1 MKDLMIAL
9 YITNN
14 GKKVCNRLIN
24 TYKDKIIIKKIES
37 NALKEAF
44 KEAFTYKKIIAVMS
58 TGIVVR
64 AIASY
69 IKDKTKDPAIVVI
82 DEKGKFVISL
92 LSGHLGGAN
101 ELAIDIAKVLGATP
115 VITTSSDVQGYKAL
129 DLYAKEKGYIIK
141 DMKLYKKI
149 AFLMAQNK
157 KNIPVFLEE
166 TEEKTYF
173 SSPFFKIYKDINAF
187 LKRKGYKI
195 AVTWQTLPCEN
206 ILYLVPKKL
215 VLGIGLH
222 RGMSFLEVYGFI
234 EKILKEKGIH
244 IEAISSIATID
255 KRKDEKC
262 LKELSKT
269 LSANLLFYSSKNLQ
283 KVTGIKTNEVVAK
296 YHGTGNVCEAS
307 AILGSKYGK
316 IILPK
321 TKGEKITI
329 CIAKENSI

>member
-1 MKDLMIAL
+1 MIAL

-14 GKKVCNRLIN
+14 GKKVCDRLKS
-24 TYKDKIIIKKIES
+24 TYKDRVVIKKIES
-37 NALKEAF
+37 NALNEAF
-44 KEAFTYKKIIAVMS
+44 KEAFTYKKIIAIMA

-64 AIASY
+64 AIAPY

-82 DEKGKFVISL
+82 DEKGKYVISL

-101 ELAIDIAKVLGATP
+101 ELAKDIAKMLGATP

-149 AFLMAQNK
+149 AILMAQNK
-157 KNIPVFLEE
+157 KDIPVFLEE
-166 TEEKTYF
+166 SEEKAYF
-173 SSPFFKIYKDINAF
+173 SSPFFKTYKNINSF

-195 AVTWQTLPCEN
+195 AVSWQTLPCQD
-206 ILYLVPKKL
+206 ILYLIPKKL

-222 RGMSFLEVYGFI
+222 RGISFIEVYKFI
-234 EKILKEKGIH
+234 EKIFKEKGIH
-244 IEAISSIATID
+244 MEAISRIATID
-255 KRKDEKC
+255 KRKEEIC

-269 LSANLLFYSSKNLQ
+269 LSANLVFYSADDLQ
-283 KVTGIKTNEVVAK
+283 RVSGIKTNEVVAK

-307 AILGSKYGK
+307 AILGSNYGK

-321 TKGEKITI
+321 IKGEKITI
-329 CIAKENSI
+329 CIARENSIS